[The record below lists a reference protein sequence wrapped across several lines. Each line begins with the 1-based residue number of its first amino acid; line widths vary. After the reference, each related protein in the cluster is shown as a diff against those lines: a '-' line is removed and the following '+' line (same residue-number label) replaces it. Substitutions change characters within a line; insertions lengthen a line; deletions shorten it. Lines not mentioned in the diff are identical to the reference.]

1 MRATLRA
8 AMFAL
13 GLGAAIALAAGDPRA
28 ADALTLETLL
38 DRAAWYLDYFIDRFE
53 NVVAEEEYIQDAAT
67 LLPTYG
73 SFGGGRGGP
82 ATQPPSAADAGRGPH
97 RGPRSDFLLVTSP
110 QTRALLPLRDEITVD
125 RRL

>member
-73 SFGGGRGGP
+73 SFCGGRGGP
-82 ATQPPSAADAGRGPH
+82 ATQPPSAAEAGPPRH
-97 RGPRSDFLLVTSP
+97 RGLRSDFLLVRAA
-110 QTRALLPLRDEITVD
+110 QTRAPRPVPCVITAV
-125 RRL
+125 